1 MKVPGPVIQIS
12 ECSPDGFEGL
22 NPTLRQCTITNFFL
36 SRSMIWISL
45 SLKVNLGDSL
55 EFGSVWGESGCRESI
70 LGSLGCLNKCRRLAS
85 IKKSKIKVPPNSVR
99 AIFLACDVYLVT
111 MSSQGRGMELGGERM
126 GGGEGSKRREKESI
140 VLWPFFLFL

>member
-22 NPTLRQCTITNFFL
+22 NPTLRQCTITIFFL

-99 AIFLACDVYLVT
+99 AIFLACRRLPCHYVLTRQRNGVEWGEDG
-111 MSSQGRGMELGGERM
+111 GRG
-126 GGGEGSKRREKESI
+126 RE
-140 VLWPFFLFL
+140 

>member
-22 NPTLRQCTITNFFL
+22 NPITNFFL

-85 IKKSKIKVPPNSVR
+85 IKKSNIKVPPNSVR
-99 AIFLACDVYLVT
+99 AIFLACDVYLDT
-111 MSSQGRGMELGGERM
+111 SLSPL
-126 GGGEGSKRREKESI
+126 
-140 VLWPFFLFL
+140 